1 MLSHEKLNHFFFF
14 CSKTS
19 AGLPKTK
26 KIGRV
31 KPSDFLRVE
40 MLFSNY
46 SSKPTELLR
55 MFAEPPRIACAMFE
69 VLTVSP

>member
-14 CSKTS
+14 LFKNVCGT
-19 AGLPKTK
+19 PENK

>member
-19 AGLPKTK
+19 AGRPKTK